1 MFLLDGTLETLAT
14 KPQSTSFPT
23 TNHTF
28 PQALFNDTTGTA
40 SPFTLHLPAFQVPE
54 RAADRIDPDT
64 LQMTSAAA
72 DSEDPQEVTS
82 VSLEGWESSLWMVK
96 DVVITWFAGWF
107 WF

>member
-1 MFLLDGTLETLAT
+1 MLDGSLEMPPNLH
-14 KPQSTSFPT
+14 PPD
-23 TNHTF
+23 F
-28 PQALFNDTTGTA
+28 PQKSHRHPAL
-40 SPFTLHLPAFQVPE
+40 QVPE